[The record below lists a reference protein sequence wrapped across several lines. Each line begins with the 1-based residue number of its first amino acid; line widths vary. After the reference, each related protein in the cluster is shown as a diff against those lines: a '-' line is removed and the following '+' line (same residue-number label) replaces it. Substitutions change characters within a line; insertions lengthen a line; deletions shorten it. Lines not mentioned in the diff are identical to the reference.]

1 MSKIIQ
7 LPSGRLA
14 EHATNIGKNTE
25 ELALEIEPHVAY
37 STGTAQELVYDCMEM
52 TRFLQAFPSAFTK
65 DVQNLKNVEKA
76 FVASEKRIATML
88 QTGVDFTFKK

>member
-1 MSKIIQ
+1 MSKEIQ
-7 LPSGRLA
+7 LPSGPLA

-25 ELALEIEPHVAY
+25 ALALKIEPQVAY

-52 TRFLQAFPSAFTK
+52 TQFLQAFPSVFTT

-76 FVASEKRIATML
+76 FVASEKHIASML